1 MPRQRMLDA
10 RMLGAPPGYVGIYIR
25 VSVYTI
31 LEPISTDRIRQSDDI
46 QYNQANWAR
55 FEEGSKLESCIH
67 VRIRQKRCQMK
78 ASTLYMLMEN
88 EKVQNVK

>member
-25 VSVYTI
+25 VLVYTI

-55 FEEGSKLESCIH
+55 FEGIEA
-67 VRIRQKRCQMK
+67 RILYTCQNK
-78 ASTLYMLMEN
+78 A
-88 EKVQNVK
+88 KKGVK